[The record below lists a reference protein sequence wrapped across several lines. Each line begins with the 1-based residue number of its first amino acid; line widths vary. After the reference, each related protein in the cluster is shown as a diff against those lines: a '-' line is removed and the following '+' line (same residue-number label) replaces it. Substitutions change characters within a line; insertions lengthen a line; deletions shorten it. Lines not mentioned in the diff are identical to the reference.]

1 MTDDEF
7 AEWLRQRK
15 PLTPEERER
24 LANYTDE
31 DRRRD
36 IAKLM
41 ETPLP
46 PRSDEPEDF
55 EQNGMVLM
63 QRAFMKIRV
72 KMLER
77 EKNMDLIQINLPETR

>member
-7 AEWLRQRK
+7 AEWLRARK
-15 PLTPEERER
+15 RLTPAERE
-24 LANYTDE
+24 LENYTDE

-41 ETPLP
+41 DAPMP
-46 PRSDEPEDF
+46 PRSEEPEDF

-63 QRAFMKIRV
+63 QRAFIKIRA
-72 KMLER
+72 KMLDR
-77 EKNMDLIQINLPETR
+77 EKSMNLIQITLPETR